1 MKYNK
6 IQNRQTKHPKNIY
19 IYIDKN
25 IPYTKDLVKKTDYRQ
40 KLQKKKMKVKY
51 LILIVQLIMLH

>member
-40 KLQKKKMKVKY
+40 KL
-51 LILIVQLIMLH
+51 